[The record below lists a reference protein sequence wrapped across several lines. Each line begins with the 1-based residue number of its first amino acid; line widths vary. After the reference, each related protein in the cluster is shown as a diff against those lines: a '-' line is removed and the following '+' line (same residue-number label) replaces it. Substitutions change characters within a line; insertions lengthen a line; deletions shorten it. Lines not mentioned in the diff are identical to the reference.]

1 MRCFYCLRKG
11 RTMPFCSQPAHL
23 NLELGESC
31 TNNLSC
37 TNCTDRKYPNN
48 NHHARGKVCPVL
60 ITYKEIQAIKA
71 IQKVNS
77 RDDWTIYETR
87 HQHDGSLYSTMAS
100 PNHDKPQQKAAK
112 TSTTDFTPPPTTTT
126 KQQDTTDNKKNG
138 ADQPSGSNI
147 RPSIK
152 YESEE
157 EMATASDTSQPP
169 TTISLI
175 SLLKSTLTNY
185 PKEKKNS

>member
-1 MRCFYCLRKG
+1 
-11 RTMPFCSQPAHL
+11 
-23 NLELGESC
+23 
-31 TNNLSC
+31 
-37 TNCTDRKYPNN
+37 
-48 NHHARGKVCPVL
+48 
-60 ITYKEIQAIKA
+60 
-71 IQKVNS
+71 
-77 RDDWTIYETR
+77 
-87 HQHDGSLYSTMAS
+87 MAS